1 MTQVLEFL
9 LGLDKIDLAE
19 GGLIELRFLSAWPG
33 WLAMLA
39 LLAAIVF
46 IWAIYRREN
55 PDAPLGGRI
64 FLAVLRCLI
73 VAIALAM
80 IFEPALVLV
89 RNNVVKSS
97 VAVLVDG
104 SDSMNINDGLAT
116 DPDETA
122 AKALLTSGNVTP
134 AERFRATR
142 FELARALLQADQSA
156 WLKKLAA
163 EQRVYLYTFDGA
175 PHAMAVLDSPDQV
188 DEALRTLAEKSA
200 DKKWFGSKTEPV
212 TCVEKVL
219 DELAGQT
226 VTGVAVISD
235 WRGTVASKTD
245 TLKEKLESRGIPI
258 FPLGLGSTEPP
269 KDLELRNVSVK
280 RWAFVSEKPVI
291 RVTVANQGLTG
302 QEADLVLRV
311 KGPSGEDSSL
321 GQTVKVRLGQSG
333 QPQDVEIKI
342 EPKDPG
348 TYELSL
354 KLAPIS
360 GEFDEQN
367 NEHLPIKL
375 TVVDRKPKIL
385 MIEDLPRW
393 EYQYLMTALYRDQTV
408 LLSVLLHSAERNFAP
423 EGSLPINRFPESL
436 EALLEY
442 DVIIIGDVDRK
453 MFSVKEMEWIRD
465 AVVKHDKAVIFI
477 AGSRYNPNSY
487 VYSDSPLQE
496 LLPIETSDET
506 LTGNLTEG
514 WRPELT
520 IEGSVSPIL
529 KLEEEM
535 ASNEETWSKLEPL
548 YWYYPA
554 RKAKP
559 GAQVLL
565 VHPSDHNAGAP
576 DGKYPLMVLQRVGK
590 GRAFFSATDD
600 TWRWRKLTG
609 RQYFNAF
616 WLQLVRNL
624 SLPQEDMTID
634 VGRMRY
640 AFGDPTKI
648 RLRLAD
654 AAALPDVETV
664 DVTLSCDTGDPK
676 ESVADKTLTLH
687 RTMTGSAIFEAEYP
701 AEHVGKYT
709 VKGDILGKN
718 GAMKASGEFVVAP
731 SREEF
736 RQPTLDA
743 KLMGSAAGFS
753 KGSEVLRLATAP
765 NRLSEI
771 RDRNRLVPD
780 DETDALWDSPLA
792 LGLFVLLI
800 ATEWIL
806 RKKYRM
812 L

>member
-9 LGLDKIDLAE
+9 LGLDKIDLAK
-19 GGLIELRFLSAWPG
+19 GGLIQLRFLSAWDG
-33 WLAMLA
+33 WLVMLA
-39 LLAAIVF
+39 FLAAVVF

-55 PDAPLGGRI
+55 PDAPTGGRI

-73 VAIALAM
+73 VALALAM

-97 VAVLVDG
+97 VAVLVDS

-116 DPDETA
+116 GPDENA
-122 AKALLTSGNVTP
+122 VKAVLASGNVTT

-142 FELARALLQADQSA
+142 FEVARGLLQANQAA
-156 WLKKLAA
+156 WLKKLAS
-163 EQRVYLYTFDGA
+163 EQRVFLYTFDGA
-175 PHAMAVLDSPDQV
+175 PHVVAVLDSADQV
-188 DEALRTLAEKSA
+188 DEALKTLGEKST

-212 TCVEKVL
+212 ACMERVL

-245 TLKEKLESRGIPI
+245 TLKEKLESRGIPV
-258 FPLGLGSTEPP
+258 FALGLGSTEPP

-280 RWAFVSEKPVI
+280 RWAFVSEKPVV
-291 RVTVANQGLTG
+291 RVTVVNQGLAG
-302 QEADLVLRV
+302 QEAELVLAV
-311 KGPSGEDSSL
+311 KGPNGEDSSL
-321 GQTVKVRLGQSG
+321 SDRIKVTLKESG
-333 QPQDVEIKI
+333 QPQDVEIKL
-342 EPKDPG
+342 EPKDAG
-348 TYELSL
+348 VYELSL
-354 KLAPIS
+354 KLTPIS

-375 TVVDRKPKIL
+375 TVLDRKPKIL
-385 MIEDLPRW
+385 VIEDLPRW
-393 EYQYLMTALYRDQTV
+393 EYQYLWTALYRDQTV
-408 LLSVLLHSAERNFAP
+408 LVSVLLHSAERNFAP

-453 MFSVKEMEWIRD
+453 MFSVKELEWIRE
-465 AVVKHDKAVIFI
+465 AVVKHDKAVVFI

-487 VYSDSPLQE
+487 VGSPLEE
-496 LLPIETSDET
+496 LLPIEPSDEM
-506 LTGNLTEG
+506 LTGNLTEA
-514 WRPELT
+514 WHPELT

-529 KLEEEM
+529 KLEEDM
-535 ASNEETWSKLEPL
+535 ASNEETWSKLEPM

-590 GRAFFSATDD
+590 GRAFFSATDE

-654 AAALPDVETV
+654 PASLPDAETV
-664 DVTLSCDTGDPK
+664 EVTVSCDTGDPK
-676 ESVADKTLTLH
+676 DPVPDKTLTLH
-687 RTMTGSAIFEAEYP
+687 RTMTGSAVFETEYA

-709 VKGDILGKN
+709 VKGDLTGKT
-718 GAMKASGEFVVAP
+718 GAMKAMGEFVVAP

-743 KLMGSAAGFS
+743 KLMESVTGFS
-753 KGSEVLRLATAP
+753 KGSEVLSLGSAA

-771 RDRNRLVPD
+771 RNRNRLVPN
-780 DETDALWDSPLA
+780 DETDPLWDSPLA